1 MSRGNF
7 VTYVLGSD
15 LTVPL
20 LNNWEFARLTSMHI
34 MCIIVHMRTTL
45 NIDSDLLREAGK
57 LTGISEKTSLVRL
70 GLKALVEREAAKR
83 LATLGGT
90 EKSLMQIPRR
100 RIKKIA

>member
-1 MSRGNF
+1 
-7 VTYVLGSD
+7 
-15 LTVPL
+15 
-20 LNNWEFARLTSMHI
+20 MHI

-83 LATLGGT
+83 LAALGGT